1 MKFLFDLG
9 GVFFDWDPSY
19 FYKDIFSSKEEMDYF
34 LTDVC
39 NNEWNIQ
46 QDSGKLIKDAENE
59 LISQFPNYEKEI
71 LMYYRN
77 HRKMI
82 KKIFQPSVDILQELK
97 SNNYLC
103 YVLSNW
109 YSETF
114 IGMIDEY
121 PFLKNFDGLIISGD
135 CKLVKPDTKIF
146 DLAISKFDLIPDKTV
161 FIDDRL
167 DNIQASQK
175 LNFKTIHL
183 TDPYKIKEQI
193 NELIL

>member
-1 MKFLFDLG
+1 
-9 GVFFDWDPSY
+9 
-19 FYKDIFSSKEEMDYF
+19 
-34 LTDVC
+34 
-39 NNEWNIQ
+39 
-46 QDSGKLIKDAENE
+46 
-59 LISQFPNYEKEI
+59 
-71 LMYYRN
+71 
-77 HRKMI
+77 
-82 KKIFQPSVDILQELK
+82 
-97 SNNYLC
+97 
-103 YVLSNW
+103 
-109 YSETF
+109 
-114 IGMIDEY
+114 MIDEY